1 MHQSKPNTRWLLAVA
16 LVTLATLGLLFA
28 PSAQA
33 GNSRESAE
41 RSPSQAITNPEMRV
55 FNEDLLVADG
65 QVINDNVAVLNGDV
79 TVRAGGVING
89 DLRVV
94 RGDVDVAG
102 KIQGDLAVVQG
113 DVSLRASARIDGDV
127 SIVGGQVERAE
138 GAFVGGNF
146 VGGPNR
152 DWQEM
157 FQEGNGSDVGRA
169 PQLRGQWSPRS
180 WFAAFLW
187 RLVQAVLWTLLITG
201 LVALIVW
208 LAPGQVR
215 QVSRTV
221 EQEPALTFAVGL
233 VVSLVVTFLSMGLFI
248 TICLAPAGFLL
259 SGLLA
264 IVALL
269 GWASTTQL
277 LGERLLA
284 LSSEGAAARIPAL
297 AMISGTA
304 LLLTGVTFFAWALL
318 ACLGFVVGLLLVAP
332 GVGGVLVNLARRSGR
347 GGTSPAAPAA
357 PPAPAGVVVTNP
369 PATPPTDEASSR
381 DEQPENPSDES
392 GIVSGDALGL
402 TDAERAALQ
411 AGAGIAPAQP
421 ADFTRIRGV
430 GPTFDR
436 RLKEAG
442 ITTFAALAA
451 AGPETL
457 SVILGWPP
465 ERIIRDELIEQA
477 AQLASTDSTP
487 GQPE

>member
-1 MHQSKPNTRWLLAVA
+1 MLQTKPNARWLLAAA
-16 LVTLATLGLLFA
+16 LVALATLGLLFA
-28 PSAQA
+28 PAAQA
-33 GNSRESAE
+33 ADSRESAE
-41 RSPSQAITNPEMRV
+41 RSPSQEIANPEMRV

-79 TVRAGGVING
+79 TVQAGGVING

-146 VGGPNR
+146 VGGPNQ
-152 DWQEM
+152 DWREM
-157 FQEGNGSDVGRA
+157 FQEGNGSDVGNA

-180 WFAAFLW
+180 WFATFLW

-215 QVSRTV
+215 RISHTV
-221 EQEPALTFAVGL
+221 EEEPALSFAVGL

-259 SGLLA
+259 SGLLV

-269 GWASTTQL
+269 GWASTNQL

-284 LSSEGAAARIPAL
+284 LSSNGAVGRIPTL
-297 AMISGTA
+297 AFVSLTA
-304 LLLTGVTFFAWALL
+304 LLLTGMTFFAWALL

-347 GGTSPAAPAA
+347 GGSAPTPPAAPV
-357 PPAPAGVVVTNP
+357 APA
-369 PATPPTDEASSR
+369 ATYPGEEAGSGS
-381 DEQPENPSDES
+381 QPDSQSGES

-402 TDAERAALQ
+402 TDAERVALQ
-411 AGAGIAPAQP
+411 AGAGITPAPP
-421 ADFTRIRGV
+421 ADFTRLKGV

-451 AGPETL
+451 ASPEAL
-457 SVILGWPP
+457 SAILGWPP

-477 AQLASTDSTP
+477 AQLAATDSTP